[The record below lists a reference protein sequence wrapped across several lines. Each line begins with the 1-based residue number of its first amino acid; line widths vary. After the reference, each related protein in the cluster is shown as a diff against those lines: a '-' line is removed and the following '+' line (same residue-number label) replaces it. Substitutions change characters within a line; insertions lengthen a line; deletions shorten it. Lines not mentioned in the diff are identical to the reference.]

1 MSRIQTSKIILWI
14 VILFGLVA
22 LPLGLF
28 TSMEPLIAYGLILAA
43 SIYNR
48 LDSRARGYK
57 FSAECGPAKF
67 GLEQEGDHDKPKK

>member
-1 MSRIQTSKIILWI
+1 MSRIQTSKALLWL
-14 VILFGLVA
+14 VILAGLGA
-22 LPLGLF
+22 LLWGIDPTATQLAG
-28 TSMEPLIAYGLILAA
+28 YGLILTA

-67 GLEQEGDHDKPKK
+67 GLEQEGDHDKPEK